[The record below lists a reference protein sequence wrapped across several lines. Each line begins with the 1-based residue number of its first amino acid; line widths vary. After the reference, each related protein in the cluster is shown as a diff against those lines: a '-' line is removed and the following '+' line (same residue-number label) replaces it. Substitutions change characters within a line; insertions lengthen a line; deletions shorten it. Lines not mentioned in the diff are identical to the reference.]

1 AAGPEHRRPPLREGD
16 EPPPAGAHPR
26 HAPAAQ
32 GEPRRDRPDD
42 GHEPRDDLLPRAL
55 PAPARADR
63 ARRRDAPA
71 RRGRAPLQGALEARD
86 HRRGVVAGAADRQA
100 GGGRLDTADDRR
112 ARGRVGGRGRLR
124 PLGRRA
130 RARRGPGRRQGLE
143 RPLRRVRGVPGGDP
157 PHRVRGGRAHRRR
170 PACRRRRGRR
180 GGLHALRG
188 GQRVPGARVERPRRR
203 RRRRRL

>member
-1 AAGPEHRRPPLREGD
+1 ATGPEHRRPPIREGD
-16 EPPPAGAHPR
+16 EPPAAGADPR

-42 GHEPRDDLLPRAL
+42 GHEPRDDLVPRAL

-71 RRGRAPLQGALEARD
+71 RRGRASLQGALEARD
-86 HRRGVVAGAADRQA
+86 HGRGVVAGEADRQA
-100 GGGRLDTADDRR
+100 GGGRLDAADDRR
-112 ARGRVGGRGRLR
+112 AGERVGRRRRLR

-130 RARRGPGRRQGLE
+130 RPRHAPRRRRGLE
-143 RPLRRVRGVPGGDP
+143 RALRGVHGIPGADP
-157 PHRVRGGRAHRRR
+157 PHRVRGGRADRRR
-170 PACRRRRGRR
+170 PPRRRRRRG
-180 GGLHALRG
+180 GGRLPALRG
-188 GQRVPGARVERPRRR
+188 RQHVPGARVERPG